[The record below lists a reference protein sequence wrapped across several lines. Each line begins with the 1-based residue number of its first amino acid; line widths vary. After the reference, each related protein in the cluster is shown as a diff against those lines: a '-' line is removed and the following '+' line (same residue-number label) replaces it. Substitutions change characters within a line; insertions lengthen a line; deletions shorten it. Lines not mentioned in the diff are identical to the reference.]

1 MIITKDTFEQMINSP
16 IRTLRGRVEIYKGS
30 TLALICGCHDR
41 LIDFKIERIGEQ
53 GKLFGFGICQK
64 LTTNLLDRNREL
76 NITKDNSL
84 EVEFG
89 VGSDYLYPCPNF
101 FVDDVKR
108 DENNNNL
115 TVTAYDAL
123 YAASAH
129 TVSEL
134 ELTNSYTIGQFAK
147 ACASLLGLP
156 MKEVTLEPFNIVYE
170 DGANF
175 DGTETIREA
184 LNAVAE
190 ATQTIYYIDSNW
202 ELTFKRLDTIGEPVA
217 IIDKT
222 KYFTLDTQEEASKVT
237 TITHSTELGDD
248 VTASIGDD
256 GMAQY
261 VRNNPFWE
269 LRDDLDIL
277 VEDALNAIKD
287 IVINQF
293 NCDWRGNYLLEI
305 GDKIGITNKTD
316 DTVISYLLDD
326 TIEFNGALSG
336 KTSWKYTENKA
347 ETSNNPTNLGEMLK
361 QTYARVDKQKKEIEL
376 LASEAATNKSNI
388 ASLQVTTD
396 GLLGRVTEIS
406 TQTKDALDGISDNIE
421 TLTKKVEA
429 QVTADQVSVQIR
441 SELDNGVTKVSTS
454 TGYTL
459 DEEGLTVEKTN
470 REMKTQITEDGM
482 QVFKNNSPVLTA
494 NNVGVDAAN
503 LHATTYLIV
512 GENSRFEDYD
522 GGRRTG
528 CFWIGG

>member
-123 YAASAH
+123 YAATAH

-134 ELTNSYTIGQFAK
+134 PLPNFYTIGQFAK
-147 ACASLLGLP
+147 ACATLLGLP
-156 MKEVTLEPFNIVYE
+156 MKETDVDYFNISYE
-170 DGANF
+170 SGANF

-190 ATQTIYYIDSNW
+190 VTQTIYYIDSNW
-202 ELTFKRLDTIGEPVA
+202 ELTFKRLDATGEPVA
-217 IIDKT
+217 IIDKK
-222 KYFTLDTQEEASKVT
+222 KYFTLDTQEPIRVT
-237 TITHSTELGDD
+237 SLTHFTDLGDD
-248 VTASIGDD
+248 ITATIGEDGVT
-256 GMAQY
+256 QY
-261 VRNNPFWE
+261 IRNNPFLE
-269 LRDDLDIL
+269 LTTFTGDLL
-277 VEDALNAIKD
+277 YDALYTYLKY
-287 IVINQF
+287 VTINQF
-293 NCDWRGNYLLEI
+293 NCEWRGNYLLEI
-305 GDKIGITNKTD
+305 GDKIGLINKSD
-316 DTVISYLLDD
+316 EMIVSYLLDD

-336 KTSWKYTENKA
+336 KTSWKYQESKA
-347 ETSNNPTNLGEMLK
+347 ETSNNPSSLGEMLK

-376 LASEAATNKSNI
+376 LASETATNKSNI
-388 ASLQVTTD
+388 SSLQLTTD
-396 GLLGRVTEIS
+396 GLLGTVTEIS
-406 TQTKDALDGISDNIE
+406 TQTKGALEGMSSNIE

-429 QVTADQVSVQIR
+429 QVTADQVSIQIR

-454 TGYTL
+454 TGYSL

-482 QVFKNNSPVLTA
+482 KVFKNNEAVLTA

-503 LHATTYLIV
+503 LHATTYLII
-512 GENSRFEDYD
+512 GQNSRIEDYN
-522 GGRRTG
+522 GNRTG